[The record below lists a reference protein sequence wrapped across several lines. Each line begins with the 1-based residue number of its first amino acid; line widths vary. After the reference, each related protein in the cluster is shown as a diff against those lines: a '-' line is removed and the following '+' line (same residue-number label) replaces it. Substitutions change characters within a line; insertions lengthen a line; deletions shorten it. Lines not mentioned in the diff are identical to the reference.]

1 MAKTREEARSVIELS
16 EDERRKRESLDEK
29 ALDFLTEI
37 ETAYINSGG
46 KKLTV
51 TSGRRDPSQKVGAN
65 YKTSLHNE
73 GLALDIE
80 PDVEFY
86 KWALN
91 TPEGVSILAKHKY
104 RIFDETHPEVKA
116 RTGATGDHFHL
127 DNDSRYNSW
136 IIDRDARLKEGKD
149 VQMLA
154 PYLDFKNKG
163 VTAGGHYFK
172 VEDVEYYVSNDK
184 SLMVHTNTTEGVNTV
199 TDENV
204 TADVQG
210 SRQGVERESRKLVPQ
225 NKHYGGLGIE
235 PLTPDR
241 LANKDFQGLTDEVA
255 EALFEGFR
263 TGANFEDLSNMTEG
277 FQTVTDENVI
287 AAVLKATGNDFKPTV
302 LNESLQE
309 STDEIFIEDFV
320 SDLAP
325 RLKEEENFYA
335 KEYVRRLKEIDDKV
349 KEQKQM
355 EELKA
360 QRELAEQE
368 KLEILLG
375 VYDNMFGQNEN
386 IIEEV
391 DVAPLPRDLPTYT
404 PTPVRFTNPFLEG

>member
-29 ALDFLTEI
+29 ALNFLTEI

-51 TSGRRDPSQKVGAN
+51 TSGRRDPSQKIGAS
-65 YKTSLHNE
+65 YKTSLHNS
-73 GLALDIE
+73 GLALDIA
-80 PDVEFY
+80 PDVDFY

-104 RIFDETHPEVKA
+104 RVFDETHPEVKA

-136 IIDRDARLKEGKD
+136 IMDRDTRIKEGKG

-163 VTAGGHYFK
+163 VTTGGHYFK
-172 VEDVEYYVSNDK
+172 VDDVEYYVSNDK
-184 SLMVHTNTTEGVNTV
+184 NLMVHTNATEGVNT
-199 TDENV
+199 
-204 TADVQG
+204 
-210 SRQGVERESRKLVPQ
+210 
-225 NKHYGGLGIE
+225 I
-235 PLTPDR
+235 
-241 LANKDFQGLTDEVA
+241 
-255 EALFEGFR
+255 
-263 TGANFEDLSNMTEG
+263 
-277 FQTVTDENVI
+277 TDENVI
-287 AAVLKATGNDFKPTV
+287 ADVLIGTGNDFKQV
-302 LNESLQE
+302 ILNEELQE
-309 STDEIFIEDFV
+309 ATDDIFIADFV
-320 SDLAP
+320 SDFAP

-368 KLEILLG
+368 KLETILG
-375 VYDNMFGQNEN
+375 AYDNMFGQNEN

-391 DVAPLPRDLPTYT
+391 DVAPIPRNLPTYT
-404 PTPVRFTNPFLEG
+404 PTPIRFTNPFLEG

>member
-136 IIDRDARLKEGKD
+136 IMDRDARMKEGKG

-163 VTAGGHYFK
+163 VTTGGHYFK
-172 VEDVEYYVSNDK
+172 VVDAEYYVSNDK
-184 SLMVHTNTTEGVNTV
+184 NLMVHTNPNGDFNTV
-199 TDENV
+199 TDV
-204 TADVQG
+204 
-210 SRQGVERESRKLVPQ
+210 
-225 NKHYGGLGIE
+225 
-235 PLTPDR
+235 
-241 LANKDFQGLTDEVA
+241 
-255 EALFEGFR
+255 
-263 TGANFEDLSNMTEG
+263 
-277 FQTVTDENVI
+277 NVI
-287 AAVLKATGNDFKPTV
+287 ADVLKGTGNDFKPTV

-309 STDEIFIEDFV
+309 ATDDIFIEDFI

-335 KEYVRRLKEIDDKV
+335 KEYVQKLKEIDDKI
-349 KEQKQM
+349 KEQKQI

-368 KLEILLG
+368 KFETILKA
-375 VYDNMFGQNEN
+375 YDNMFGQNEN

-391 DVAPLPRDLPTYT
+391 DVAPLPRNLPTYT
-404 PTPVRFTNPFLEG
+404 PTPIRFRNPFLEE